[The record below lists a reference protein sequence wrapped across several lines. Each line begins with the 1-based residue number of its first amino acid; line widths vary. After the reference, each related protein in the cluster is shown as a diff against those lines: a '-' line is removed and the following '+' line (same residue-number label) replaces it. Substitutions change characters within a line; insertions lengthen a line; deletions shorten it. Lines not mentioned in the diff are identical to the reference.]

1 MRMPVTTNPFQL
13 YAICAG
19 SGPVI
24 VGTYQ
29 TEQELRKAYDKAR
42 KRLADGSYY
51 SADVRDFALGEDPSY
66 RQSGGAGTA
75 GNPGTWAAAIE
86 QLALL

>member
-1 MRMPVTTNPFQL
+1 MTTHPFHL

-24 VGTYQ
+24 VGTYA
-29 TEQELRKAYDKAR
+29 TEQELRSAYALAR
-42 KRLADGSYY
+42 KRLAEGSYY
-51 SADVRDFALGEDPSY
+51 SADVRDFALGEDPAY